1 MSNGIRMSEE
11 KERKFADEL
20 AEKEV
25 VEAGADLVALRN
37 VSLIPCGFCDQ
48 S

>member
-1 MSNGIRMSEE
+1 MTNGIQMSEE

-25 VEAGADLVALRN
+25 VDNGADLVGLRN
-37 VSLIPCGFCDQ
+37 VNLTF
-48 S
+48 

>member
-1 MSNGIRMSEE
+1 MSEE

-25 VEAGADLVALRN
+25 VDNGADLVGLRN
-37 VSLIPCGFCDQ
+37 VSWAP
-48 S
+48 